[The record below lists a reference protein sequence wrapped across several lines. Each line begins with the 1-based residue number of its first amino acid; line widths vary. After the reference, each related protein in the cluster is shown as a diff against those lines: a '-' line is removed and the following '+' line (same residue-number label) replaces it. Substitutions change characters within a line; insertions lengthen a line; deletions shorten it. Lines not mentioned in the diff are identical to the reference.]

1 MGKAAVSPSCSRP
14 CSDWVPEAKMAWS
27 SSPFLNAALDHSQVF
42 FTMSTT
48 DKDDWILEGT
58 GPLLKRFTSSSIPES
73 QNGVSSREDP
83 ELICSFNWAKTKQPT
98 ILVPGEPLK
107 NSTHT
112 RTTIIH
118 RGDTRVTN
126 SQPGGAPEWTPLAL
140 PVKLPRDSEI
150 RNPSQ
155 DDDPLLPKY
164 PFEPVLRAASIM
176 NPNFHFSSRADV
188 LVRRNT
194 LRKLLLFCQGGRG
207 GGGGGGGG
215 KKQESYRINL
225 FCVGNTLILERCEG
239 SDAMMLH
246 GSPDSGYGHSFERA
260 FTRPHPGCE
269 DTLGHH
275 RVLLYDVG
283 GVRCAVNFEV
293 DACFG
298 AEGVDEVS
306 STAEETSK
314 DTLDSPAEDD
324 DPDPSVVK
332 VIHRGSGTPQPAVAE
347 LKITR
352 KKLWWLLPQMWF
364 GRNRYFIR
372 GVCPSKPGRVENI
385 EATELAR
392 EFTSWEETP
401 AIQKSLRKL
410 ATLLSRL
417 RGLVRATE
425 EKACALVYGA
435 GDVSTLNVYAWT
447 PERGALPGDIV
458 EKCW

>member
-1 MGKAAVSPSCSRP
+1 
-14 CSDWVPEAKMAWS
+14 
-27 SSPFLNAALDHSQVF
+27 
-42 FTMSTT
+42 MSTT
-48 DKDDWILEGT
+48 DKEDWMLEGT
-58 GPLLKRFTSSSIPES
+58 GSLLKEFTSSSIPES

-98 ILVPGEPLK
+98 ILVPG
-107 NSTHT
+107 
-112 RTTIIH
+112 
-118 RGDTRVTN
+118 
-126 SQPGGAPEWTPLAL
+126 GAPEWTPPAL

-176 NPNFHFSSRADV
+176 NPNFRFSSRADV

-194 LRKLLLFCQGGRG
+194 LRKLLLFCQGGGGAG
-207 GGGGGGGG
+207 GGVGGGG

-225 FCVGNTLILERCEG
+225 FCVGITLILERCEG

-269 DTLGHH
+269 DSLGHH

-283 GVRCAVNFEV
+283 GVRCAVGFEV
-293 DACFG
+293 DACFR
-298 AEGVDEVS
+298 AEGVDEVP
-306 STAEETSK
+306 STAAETSK
-314 DTLDSPAEDD
+314 DTPDSPADDD

-332 VIHRGSGTPQPAVAE
+332 VIHRGSGTPQSAVAE

-372 GVCPSKPGRVENI
+372 GVCPSKPGHVKKI
-385 EATELAR
+385 EAVELGR
-392 EFTSWEETP
+392 EFTSWEEKP

-425 EKACALVYGA
+425 EKACVLVYGA
-435 GDVSTLNVYAWT
+435 EDVSTLNVYAWN
-447 PERGALPGDIV
+447 PERGALPDDIV
-458 EKCW
+458 EKYW